1 MRIQVVQS
9 GGFAGLRVERAVETE
24 RLSASEQGHYERLL
38 AAACFFDLPTRSV
51 SGLPDVIQCHIHIHA
66 HGREHEVTT
75 DEQSASRPL
84 WALVERVLA
93 IEA

>member
-24 RLSASEQGHYERLL
+24 RLDAGERKHYEHLL
-38 AAACFFDLPTRSV
+38 TEACFFDLPARCV
-51 SGLPDVIQCHIHIHA
+51 CGLPDVIQCRVHVHA

-75 DEQSASRPL
+75 DQPSASRAL

>member
-9 GGFAGLRVERAVETE
+9 GGFAGLRVERAVETNH
-24 RLSASEQGHYERLL
+24 LSASEQGHYARLIVE
-38 AAACFFDLPTRSV
+38 AAFFELPARCV
-51 SGLPDVIQCHIHIHA
+51 CGLPDVIQCRIHVHA
-66 HGREHEVTT
+66 HDREHEVTT